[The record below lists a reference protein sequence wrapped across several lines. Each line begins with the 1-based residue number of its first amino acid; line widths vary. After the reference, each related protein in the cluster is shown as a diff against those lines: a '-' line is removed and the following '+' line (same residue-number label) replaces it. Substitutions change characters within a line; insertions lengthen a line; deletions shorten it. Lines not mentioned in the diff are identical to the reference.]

1 MRISDWSSDVC
12 SSDLE
17 VAPEEPIFAFT
28 YPSGATA
35 NDLAEADVAV
45 EDVTTLPIRYMVGF
59 RAQGEHLPTAR
70 RGARIYCNSRLD
82 AGRSLFGFP
91 NGRHNFHRQS
101 YMRSEER
108 RVGKGFVSTSRLW
121 G

>member
-1 MRISDWSSDVC
+1 MISNTIRDAFWGIEPSELRIKINGT
-12 SSDLE
+12 E

-70 RGARIYCNSRLD
+70 RGAR
-82 AGRSLFGFP
+82 
-91 NGRHNFHRQS
+91 
-101 YMRSEER
+101 SEER
-108 RVGKGFVSTSRLW
+108 RVGTECVSTCRSRW
-121 G
+121 SPYN

>member
-1 MRISDWSSDVC
+1 MNRLPPRSKHTDTLFPYTTLFRSKINGT
-12 SSDLE
+12 E
-17 VAPEEPIFAFT
+17 VAPEEPIFAFM

-70 RGARIYCNSRLD
+70 RGARIYCNRDRKSTRLN
-82 AGRSLFGFP
+82 SS
-91 NGRHNFHRQS
+91 H
-101 YMRSEER
+101 
-108 RVGKGFVSTSRLW
+108 
-121 G
+121 

>member
-1 MRISDWSSDVC
+1 MISNTIRDAFWGIEPSELRIKINGT
-12 SSDLE
+12 E

-70 RGARIYCNSRLD
+70 RGARIYCNSRLA
-82 AGRSLFGFP
+82 AGPSLFGKS
-91 NGRHNFHRQS
+91 GRASGGEGGGR
-101 YMRSEER
+101 Y
-108 RVGKGFVSTSRLW
+108 V
-121 G
+121 